1 MEKLFRIILS
11 DSTGRKLKKEIAEVE
26 ANYGDGTE
34 FYRQLTLAFE
44 SIKPA
49 LTVEQEQIYRYK
61 LNRIM
66 SIIYNDP
73 RFGRFDVGGGGAGV
87 ALDDI

>member
-11 DSTGRKLKKEIAEVE
+11 DKTGVQLKKEIAEVE
-26 ANYGDGTE
+26 ANYGDGTQ
-34 FYRQLTLAFE
+34 FYRQLTLAYE
-44 SIKPA
+44 AIKPA
-49 LTVEQEQIYRYK
+49 LTVEQEQMYRYN

-73 RFGRFDVGGGGAGV
+73 RFGRFDVGGMGAGG